1 MDKITGS
8 TEGLHLDEKT
18 HLPDVEQWF
27 EVLISYTRLTGV
39 NTTVADTWPGKPF
52 SRDPSK
58 NNMDDYYRLADNA
71 IALSPPEMC
80 LTSKYHYIRE
90 CKKWLIEN
98 GQDGVKMKDP
108 YNDIDEEFL

>member
-1 MDKITGS
+1 MDEIIRGS

-18 HLPDVEQWF
+18 HLPDVDEWF
-27 EVLISYTRLTGV
+27 GVLISYTPATSTNGIG
-39 NTTVADTWPGKPF
+39 WPGKPF
-52 SRDPSK
+52 SREPHL

-80 LTSKYHYIRE
+80 FTSKHHYVRE

-108 YNDIDEEFL
+108 YSDIDEEFL